1 MSEVSAAGRLTVIV
15 PHYNSPQTLIRL
27 IQSIPDQDWI
37 EIVVVDDNSSDPL
50 PSLDAIYPRVRVF
63 SVPQGRKGG
72 GAARNVGLQNSQS
85 DWVLFADADDLF
97 VAGAF
102 EQIERYRHSD
112 LDAVYFAPT
121 SMKEKTGGIGERH
134 LHYKGLLEK
143 YARTSDKSML
153 YKYFVPWSKL
163 VSRRLIDAHSISFDE
178 VIASNDMNFSLKV
191 AFYSNRLAVDMA
203 PIYCVTE
210 SEQSLTKQTSL
221 AVLESR
227 FYAVVRYNQFLK
239 SHGKGEHQIGI
250 NLQIYNMRRLGFL
263 TVMKYLG
270 YALKTGMPLQRGLKH
285 LAMQIRKD
293 MRAGQASI

>member
-1 MSEVSAAGRLTVIV
+1 MSEVSAGGRLAVIV
-15 PHYNSPQTLIRL
+15 PHYNSPQTLVRL
-27 IQSIPDQDWI
+27 IQSIPDHDWI
-37 EIVVVDDNSSDPL
+37 EIVVVDDNSSESIAAL
-50 PSLDAIYPRVRVF
+50 AEVYPRVRIF
-63 SVPQGRKGG
+63 SVPQGKKGG
-72 GAARNVGLQNSQS
+72 GAARNVGLENSRS
-85 DWVLFADADDLF
+85 DWVMFADADDLF

-102 EQIERYRHSD
+102 EQIERYRYSD
-112 LDAVYFAPT
+112 LDVVYFSPT
-121 SMKEKTGGIGERH
+121 SMKEKTGGLGERH

-143 YARTSDKSML
+143 YARTSEKGVL

-163 VSRRLIDAHSISFDE
+163 VSRRLIDANAISFDE
-178 VIASNDMNFSLKV
+178 VIASNDMNFSLKT
-191 AFYSNRLAVDMA
+191 AFYGSKIAVDMS
-203 PIYCVTE
+203 PVYCVTE

-263 TVMKYLG
+263 TVLRYLG
-270 YALKTGMPLQRGLKH
+270 YAVKTGMPLQRGLKH

-293 MRAGQASI
+293 LRASQAGI